1 MCDQMPPKGSRDT
14 AADMPRPITVEDL
27 HRMASSYWRLRD
39 PVLMAS
45 AWDKPPTPGVQPA
58 RMSPRSFGQL
68 PSLSV
73 PETFDDP
80 LPDPESGAWEGDLP
94 P

>member
-1 MCDQMPPKGSRDT
+1 MCDQMPPKGSDDT
-14 AADMPRPITVEDL
+14 PADMPRPMVTVENL
-27 HRMASSYWRLRD
+27 RRMARSYWRLRD
-39 PVLMAS
+39 PMLMAS
-45 AWDKPPTPGVQPA
+45 AWDEPATPEVQPA
-58 RMSPRSFGQL
+58 TMSRSFGQL
-68 PSLSV
+68 PSLTV